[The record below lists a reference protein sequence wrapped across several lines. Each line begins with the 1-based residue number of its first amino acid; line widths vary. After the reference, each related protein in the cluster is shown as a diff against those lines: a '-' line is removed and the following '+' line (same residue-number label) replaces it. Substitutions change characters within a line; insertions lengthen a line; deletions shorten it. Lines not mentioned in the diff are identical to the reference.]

1 MSRHYSSLDNVIGQA
16 DRALR
21 TLIRGVNKP
30 MRPSP
35 SDACADADLSASEC
49 KHSAGLMRVD
59 HSGEVC
65 AQALYQGQALTAKL
79 GRVRAAME
87 KAATE
92 EVDHLAWCEER
103 LEELHARPSVFNPAW
118 YGLSFTIGALA
129 GIAGDKWSLGFVAET
144 EHQVCRHL
152 ESHLD
157 SLPAADER
165 SRAILL
171 QMKEDELNHANLAM
185 DAGGAQLSLPLRLLM
200 QISSK
205 VMTKAAYYL

>member
-1 MSRHYSSLDNVIGQA
+1 
-16 DRALR
+16 
-21 TLIRGVNKP
+21 
-30 MRPSP
+30 
-35 SDACADADLSASEC
+35 
-49 KHSAGLMRVD
+49 
-59 HSGEVC
+59 
-65 AQALYQGQALTAKL
+65 
-79 GRVRAAME
+79 
-87 KAATE
+87 
-92 EVDHLAWCEER
+92 
-103 LEELHARPSVFNPAW
+103 VFNPAW

-171 QMKEDELNHANLAM
+171 QMKEDELNHASVALA
-185 DAGGAQLSLPLRLLM
+185 AGGVRLPLPLRLMMRL
-200 QISSK
+200 SSK

>member
-35 SDACADADLSASEC
+35 SDSRADADLSTVEC

-118 YGLSFTIGALA
+118 YGLSFAIGALA

-152 ESHLD
+152 ESHLG

-171 QMKEDELNHANLAM
+171 QMKEDELNHASVALA
-185 DAGGAQLSLPLRLLM
+185 AGGVRLPLPLRLMMRL
-200 QISSK
+200 SSK

>member
-35 SDACADADLSASEC
+35 SDACADVDLSASEC

-87 KAATE
+87 KAAIE

-185 DAGGAQLSLPLRLLM
+185 DAGGAQLPLPLRLLM

>member
-35 SDACADADLSASEC
+35 SDSRADADLSASEC

-118 YGLSFTIGALA
+118 YGLSFAIGALA

-152 ESHLD
+152 ESHLG

-171 QMKEDELNHANLAM
+171 QMKEDELNHASVALA
-185 DAGGAQLSLPLRLLM
+185 AGGVRLPLPLRLMMRL
-200 QISSK
+200 SSK